1 MRRFLILLT
10 LLFAGTAQAGMQD
23 GTRYFYWQ
31 KKADGSAILN
41 ALKKQGIQPFI
52 RHAGVYYDE
61 RGLGSNAVLCGKR
74 TDRWRLE
81 AFVETIVK
89 AGAKIQ
95 FIGPYYKR
103 EYNGVRDSIDL
114 RSIHDERYHKSA
126 KILTVADLKSV
137 PWQHPKLCGITDG
150 PKNWDEVTRN

>member
-1 MRRFLILLT
+1 MRRLLIVLT
-10 LLFAGTAQAGMQD
+10 LLLAGTAQAGIQD

-31 KKADGSAILN
+31 KKADGVVILN
-41 ALKKQGIQPFI
+41 ALKKQGIRPFI

-74 TDRWRLE
+74 TDRRRLQ

-95 FIGPYYKR
+95 FVGPFYKR

-114 RSIHDERYHKSA
+114 RSVNDERYHKSA
-126 KILTVADLKSV
+126 KVLTLADLKRI
-137 PWQHPKLCGITDG
+137 PWRHPALCGITDG
-150 PKNWDEVTRN
+150 LKNWDEVTGN